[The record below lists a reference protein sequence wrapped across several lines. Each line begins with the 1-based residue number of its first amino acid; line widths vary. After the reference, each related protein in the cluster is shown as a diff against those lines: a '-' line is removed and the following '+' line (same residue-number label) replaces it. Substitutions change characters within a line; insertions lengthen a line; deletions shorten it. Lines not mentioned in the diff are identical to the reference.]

1 MFINHTAVHLYH
13 IVLNVLSNVNEDFL
27 RSCVQDDAVP
37 VDSHQLRL
45 TKINHLKGL
54 FDQNMSY
61 YPSVWFMRLF
71 IECLTFSSSLVRR
84 SMTWDVLVTLHAFST
99 LTDILTVA
107 CIILHVDYADRCATE
122 LYNQLTQKLDGSESP
137 EVRALVKEIGTTYK
151 LNSTPYRRA
160 TRSAPAESTFSNTI
174 GQDPHYSDSFKKAVP
189 ESLKGKPSIWSSV
202 WQSFLDFNTAEEGK
216 GIQFSLIQK
225 GTEIQ
230 SGSLKLSRETK
241 ERQLRGT
248 AVFLRKWDVWVL
260 KSALYDDDN
269 SEYRLLIDEPEK
281 TLELLKTESG
291 YRVVC
296 KAFSRSVSLDIF
308 TDEVVLVR
316 RLLHSVNV
324 VLNVRA
330 NFKQEELLTYQADL
344 LAVMLLYYTKKQMAK
359 NICIGCDENLPAQQA
374 HSCSTA
380 TRIIEGIEV
389 SVKFHEAALVVVGDL
404 ANHSTRYRKL
414 LAILKIDEPPG
425 IEHRNVVSAL
435 YSRAYPLLMKNENIV
450 NSIIPPHAIDF
461 LIEYYLKI

>member
-1 MFINHTAVHLYH
+1 M
-13 IVLNVLSNVNEDFL
+13 SNSKF
-27 RSCVQDDAVP
+27 A
-37 VDSHQLRL
+37 
-45 TKINHLKGL
+45 K
-54 FDQNMSY
+54 
-61 YPSVWFMRLF
+61 
-71 IECLTFSSSLVRR
+71 
-84 SMTWDVLVTLHAFST
+84 
-99 LTDILTVA
+99 
-107 CIILHVDYADRCATE
+107 
-122 LYNQLTQKLDGSESP
+122 
-137 EVRALVKEIGTTYK
+137 
-151 LNSTPYRRA
+151 STPYRRA

-174 GQDPHYSDSFKKAVP
+174 GQDPHYSDSFKKAIP
-189 ESLKGKPSIWSSV
+189 ESLKSKPSIWSSL

-241 ERQLRGT
+241 ERQLRGN

-296 KAFSRSVSLDIF
+296 KVFGRSVSLDIF
-308 TDEVVLVR
+308 TDEVVLIR
-316 RLLHSVNV
+316 QLLHSVNV

-344 LAVMLLYYTKKQMAK
+344 LAVMLLHYTKKQMAK
-359 NICIGCDENLPAQQA
+359 IICLGCDENLPAQQA

-380 TRIIEGIEV
+380 TRIIEGMEV
-389 SVKFHEAALVVVGDL
+389 TVKFHEAAVVVVEDL

-425 IEHRNVVSAL
+425 LEHRNIVSAL
-435 YSRAYPLLMKNENIV
+435 YSRAYPLLMKHENVV
-450 NSIIPPHAIDF
+450 NSIIPVHAIDF